1 MVLLLL
7 LLVVAVPAKAPAP
20 HGREQTDALGA
31 GDAELKAAGSAEVW
45 SSGARAHSNGLLA
58 GICEDSAGTLSGA
71 RAGAPCPGPG
81 GRRVQIA
88 GANIFDQLWL
98 GSSGMSTCCN
108 ATGGPA
114 TYADARA
121 ALEAA
126 AASGIRVFRFFGALY
141 GDANKL
147 WVRDPALFWSEYDR
161 LVDDIERLGLYAV
174 LSIGE
179 KMWWQVANAVTPGLN
194 ETLNDEVRNRS
205 SVAWR
210 LKAAYVEQVVVRYR
224 GRRSILFWEL
234 GNELNLNVNLA
245 ASFCGGGAQCYN
257 TADMVQYQRDAV
269 AIIRA
274 LDPARPVSSG
284 FAAGRASAW
293 HQEHCPDKA
302 QQNCTSGYWGTD
314 TKEQWLQM
322 MGQQNDAVDII
333 SLHSYDSDSPDSCYF
348 DAHNCSGTFA
358 SPGGSV
364 VAAAVEYAAATLG
377 KPVYV
382 GEYGGPGP
390 TFTGPSAADQAYPA
404 AVLDYQ
410 VQAAPG
416 AGSTAG
422 GVGAAASSSA
432 FPLSTIWAWACPS
445 HRADMACIWPNSTR
459 AKEAGSNRMLK
470 LLTTANEKM
479 QL

>member
-45 SSGARAHSNGLLA
+45 SSGARAHGLLA

-179 KMWWQVANAVTPGLN
+179 KMWWQVANA
-194 ETLNDEVRNRS
+194 
-205 SVAWR
+205 R
-210 LKAAYVEQVVVRYR
+210 LVD
-224 GRRSILFWEL
+224 RR
-234 GNELNLNVNLA
+234 
-245 ASFCGGGAQCYN
+245 
-257 TADMVQYQRDAV
+257 
-269 AIIRA
+269 
-274 LDPARPVSSG
+274 
-284 FAAGRASAW
+284 
-293 HQEHCPDKA
+293 
-302 QQNCTSGYWGTD
+302 
-314 TKEQWLQM
+314 
-322 MGQQNDAVDII
+322 
-333 SLHSYDSDSPDSCYF
+333 
-348 DAHNCSGTFA
+348 
-358 SPGGSV
+358 
-364 VAAAVEYAAATLG
+364 
-377 KPVYV
+377 
-382 GEYGGPGP
+382 
-390 TFTGPSAADQAYPA
+390 
-404 AVLDYQ
+404 
-410 VQAAPG
+410 
-416 AGSTAG
+416 
-422 GVGAAASSSA
+422 
-432 FPLSTIWAWACPS
+432 
-445 HRADMACIWPNSTR
+445 
-459 AKEAGSNRMLK
+459 
-470 LLTTANEKM
+470 
-479 QL
+479 

>member
-1 MVLLLL
+1 
-7 LLVVAVPAKAPAP
+7 
-20 HGREQTDALGA
+20 
-31 GDAELKAAGSAEVW
+31 
-45 SSGARAHSNGLLA
+45 
-58 GICEDSAGTLSGA
+58 
-71 RAGAPCPGPG
+71 
-81 GRRVQIA
+81 
-88 GANIFDQLWL
+88 
-98 GSSGMSTCCN
+98 
-108 ATGGPA
+108 
-114 TYADARA
+114 
-121 ALEAA
+121 
-126 AASGIRVFRFFGALY
+126 
-141 GDANKL
+141 
-147 WVRDPALFWSEYDR
+147 
-161 LVDDIERLGLYAV
+161 
-174 LSIGE
+174 
-179 KMWWQVANAVTPGLN
+179 
-194 ETLNDEVRNRS
+194 VRNRS

-224 GRRSILFWEL
+224 SRRGILFWEL

-333 SLHSYDSDSPDSCYF
+333 SLHSYDSDSPGSCYF